1 MVDNWELI
9 LNAFHASQ
17 VNSMVITNATYQELR
32 AAGELKFLKS
42 AELKLEL
49 DEYYTRDFSIL
60 QLTIGSIPPYRT
72 TIRRLLPFYIQKHIW
87 THCQNVTNNR
97 FGNQLLFE
105 CESAFSEKEEI
116 KVIDM
121 IMNDQKLLMDLNFWM
136 SNLEVGLYSLENVR
150 AANQN
155 LLGLRRAIQK
165 KNL

>member
-1 MVDNWELI
+1 
-9 LNAFHASQ
+9 
-17 VNSMVITNATYQELR
+17 
-32 AAGELKFLKS
+32 
-42 AELKLEL
+42 
-49 DEYYTRDFSIL
+49 
-60 QLTIGSIPPYRT
+60 
-72 TIRRLLPFYIQKHIW
+72 
-87 THCQNVTNNR
+87 
-97 FGNQLLFE
+97 LFE